1 MTIRNLRQHAE
12 RVAILHHVL
21 AGVCFV
27 LTLAAA
33 FSVEKL
39 LDAALKES
47 KQSKP
52 PITITLD
59 GRTLYRVD
67 SPKVHDADTLT
78 EGVIRLPWG
87 AAIAGRSIRSDYD
100 AWEVTKVRQTVKI
113 TDEEIARGKA
123 AADEL
128 SKILG
133 QFTLYVS
140 EPERDI
146 DPYDRIDSVWWV
158 RDVSGSV
165 ERLADVA
172 KRKGWIRK

>member
-1 MTIRNLRQHAE
+1 MTTRETFSALW
-12 RVAILHHVL
+12 AII
-21 AGVCFV
+21 C
-27 LTLAAA
+27 AASCCILGIA
-33 FSVEKL
+33 NAQTAKP
-39 LDAALKES
+39 A

-59 GRTLYRVD
+59 GRTLYRCD

-87 AAIAGRSIRSDYD
+87 AAIIRRVRADYD
-100 AWEVTKVRQTVKI
+100 AWEITKVRQTVKI

-133 QFTLYVS
+133 QFTMYVS

-146 DPYDRIDSVWWV
+146 DPYDRIDAVWWV

-172 KRKGWIRK
+172 KRKGWLRK

>member
-1 MTIRNLRQHAE
+1 MTTRETFGILW
-12 RVAILHHVL
+12 AII
-21 AGVCFV
+21 C
-27 LTLAAA
+27 AASCCILGIA
-33 FSVEKL
+33 NAQSTKP
-39 LDAALKES
+39 A

-59 GRTLYRVD
+59 GRTLYRCD
-67 SPKVHDADTLT
+67 SPKVHDADTLSD
-78 EGVIRLPWG
+78 GVIRLPWG
-87 AAIAGRSIRSDYD
+87 AAIAGRSIRVSDYD
-100 AWEVTKVRQTVKI
+100 AWEITRVRQTVKI
-113 TDEEIARGKA
+113 SDEEIARGKA

-146 DPYDRIDSVWWV
+146 DPYDRIDAVWWV